1 VRVAEI
7 MTTEVLTVTPE
18 TPLKQVAE
26 ILARRGISG
35 APVVDEEMHV
45 LGVVSEADIIVRE
58 SRVRQPDALSRMM
71 LRRSNSMATKRAAR
85 TAGEAMTLP
94 AITLT
99 PSRRVDVAAALMLD
113 RGINRLPIVDA
124 QGVLVGIVTRAD
136 LVEAFVHS
144 DEEIAKEIREDVLM
158 RELWLRPDDFD
169 LTVDGGEVTL
179 AGHLP
184 SDEER
189 ELLIRRVALVPG
201 VITVEL
207 RETTHV

>member
-45 LGVVSEADIIVRE
+45 LGVVSEADIIVKE
-58 SRVRQPDALSRMM
+58 SRVRQPDALSRMT
-71 LRRSNSMATKRAAR
+71 LRRSNSMATKRSAR
-85 TAGEAMTLP
+85 TAGEAMTSP

-169 LTVDGGEVTL
+169 LTVEGGEVTL

-207 RETTHV
+207 RETTRV